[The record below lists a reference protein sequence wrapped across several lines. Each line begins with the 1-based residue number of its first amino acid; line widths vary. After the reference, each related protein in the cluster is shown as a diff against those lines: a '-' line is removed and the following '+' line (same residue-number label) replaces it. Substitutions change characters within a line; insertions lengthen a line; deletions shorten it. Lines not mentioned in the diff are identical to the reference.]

1 MTDVFLG
8 RAPPALAAYEQAVV
22 PAPIG
27 RRFASH
33 IWAWDE
39 LAHARRAAP
48 CTGRVA
54 GVAVLAMRAHVRSRR
69 DSIGIG
75 ITGALLILYIVAVS
89 DDPVS
94 PKANRIA
101 LILVSVFTLALG
113 AFALYRS
120 FRLGVTIGPDEV
132 VVHNLLRTRRV
143 PRRDV
148 ARFSLGR
155 LRWQD
160 RDAVVLETTG
170 GGSIVVSSLSASP
183 YEMLRGSMRVSRFVD
198 ELNAL
203 LR

>member
-1 MTDVFLG
+1 MWLLG
-8 RAPPALAAYEQAVV
+8 RVPPALAAYEQAVAPV
-22 PAPIG
+22 PIG
-27 RRFASH
+27 RRLASH
-33 IWAWDE
+33 MWACDE

-48 CTGRVA
+48 STGRVA
-54 GVAVLAMRAHVRSRR
+54 GVGALAMRAHVRSRR

-75 ITGALLILYIVAVS
+75 ITGALIILYIVAVS

-113 AFALYRS
+113 VFAIYRS
-120 FRLGVTIGPDEV
+120 FRLGVTVGPDEV
-132 VVHNLLRTRRV
+132 VVHNFLRTRRV

-155 LRWQD
+155 LRRLD

-170 GGSIVVSSLSASP
+170 GDSIVVSSLSASP